1 MVPLHNSQERMV
13 FIDSIIALV
22 HCHECRHFNKGCQL
36 PRQYCPAVDRGSVLC
51 RVIATCGRGS
61 YLFNSRGQSNS
72 QPVCKVWTGPPPS
85 PPDLKGLLLISRRPF
100 FIATEPDL
108 PSRAWCGYRI
118 HRRTCWSR
126 ANGRPAHLGRYL
138 CSYTAHNLASD
149 IPPHRADLQTPD

>member
-36 PRQYCPAVDRGSVLC
+36 PRQYCPAVDRDSVLC

-85 PPDLKGLLLISRRPF
+85 PPDLKGLLLASRGPFLATIITTQSGGYFACLDAFHPYWLSGNRVYQEVSGFPIDSLHPLSISQF
-100 FIATEPDL
+100 L
-108 PSRAWCGYRI
+108 
-118 HRRTCWSR
+118 
-126 ANGRPAHLGRYL
+126 
-138 CSYTAHNLASD
+138 
-149 IPPHRADLQTPD
+149 LQHWQ